1 MASAIVL
8 PPVSNREDWDEQL
21 EIVGRD
27 GAPLNLDGVT
37 ALTLTVWDPD
47 TRATML
53 SGAIGSGLAIE
64 NSEGGIIA
72 IHFGA
77 DAMSAFAAKNYAFRL
92 GMTSGGATKDL
103 ILPGMLPVEDGGP

>member
-64 NSEGGIIA
+64 NSERGIIA